1 MFEECRSG
9 SLRVKERHEWFLKSS
24 QSGAGRTELAG
35 GRGRSARSQRPR
47 LPLSRPLLSLAL
59 ARGRRDV
66 VRQLGHDGTASR
78 ALLTTGGG
86 RKGFRSAS
94 EGMPR

>member
-9 SLRVKERHEWFLKSS
+9 SLRVKERHEWILKSS

-35 GRGRSARSQRPR
+35 GRGAECTESAPAAATVAATAASG
-47 LPLSRPLLSLAL
+47 LSP
-59 ARGRRDV
+59 GRRNV
-66 VRQLGHDGTASR
+66 VRLDGTASR